1 MYNGIGEKMKKVFVY
16 LAFSFG
22 VVGLL
27 CFASSLL
34 FSNSDTQAQ
43 VFSEEEIISAAK
55 NASALYISNTSKAG
69 MTVSSFDDTIILVEK
84 AGKYY
89 SFKYTN
95 GILEAGDVYEH
106 IPKTINGLVID
117 KNVKHLNNIPSN
129 IYIFIPKC

>member
-1 MYNGIGEKMKKVFVY
+1 
-16 LAFSFG
+16 
-22 VVGLL
+22 
-27 CFASSLL
+27 
-34 FSNSDTQAQ
+34 
-43 VFSEEEIISAAK
+43 
-55 NASALYISNTSKAG
+55 

-95 GILEAGDVYEH
+95 GILEAGDVYEY

-129 IYIFIPKC
+129 IYIFIPKG